1 MALNPKQEKFCLEY
15 SKRGNATEAY
25 RTAYGVVNESTAAAN
40 SSKLLRNA
48 KIQSRLKELA
58 DELSSEKIMDAREV
72 QERLTAIARGE
83 VTEEIF
89 LNGER
94 TQRQATIRDKLK
106 SIELLC
112 RVQGLFIQ
120 RVDANINAAI
130 PIVISGGDQLQD

>member
-15 SKRGNATEAY
+15 SKSGNATEAY

-94 TQRQATIRDKLK
+94 TQRQATSRDKIK
-106 SIELLC
+106 AIELLC

>member
-1 MALNPKQEKFCLEY
+1 MALNPKQEIFCLEY
-15 SKRGNATEAY
+15 SKSGNATEAY
-25 RTAYGVVNESTAAAN
+25 RTAYGATTESIAATNA
-40 SSKLLRNA
+40 SRLIRNA

-106 SIELLC
+106 AIELLC
-112 RVQGLFIQ
+112 RVQGLFLSKT
-120 RVDANINAAI
+120 DINVSGLV
-130 PIVISGGDQLQD
+130 PVVISGGDKLED

>member
-1 MALNPKQEKFCLEY
+1 
-15 SKRGNATEAY
+15 
-25 RTAYGVVNESTAAAN
+25 
-40 SSKLLRNA
+40 
-48 KIQSRLKELA
+48 
-58 DELSSEKIMDAREV
+58 MDAREV

-106 SIELLC
+106 AIELLC

-120 RVDANINAAI
+120 RTDLNVNGIV
-130 PIVISGGDQLQD
+130 PVVISGGDQLQD

>member
-15 SKRGNATEAY
+15 SKSGNATEAY

-94 TQRQATIRDKLK
+94 TQRQATIRDKIK
-106 SIELLC
+106 AIELLC